1 MMMNEPMTWI
11 FALVA
16 GVLIGLFFFGGLWW
30 TIQKGLNAKNPALWF
45 LGSVLIRTGVAVAGF
60 YWMAGGEWERL
71 LACLLGFVA
80 ARFII
85 LRLKHTEKQSVV
97 ETKNDE
103 L

>member
-11 FALVA
+11 LALVA

-45 LGSVLIRTGVAVAGF
+45 LGSALVRTAVAIAGF
-60 YWMAGGEWERL
+60 YWISGGGWERL

-80 ARFII
+80 ARFIL
-85 LRLKHTEKQSVV
+85 LRLKNTEQRPVV

>member
-11 FALVA
+11 LALVA

-45 LGSVLIRTGVAVAGF
+45 LGSVLVRTGVAVAGF
-60 YWMAGGEWERL
+60 YWISGGGWERL

-80 ARFII
+80 ARFIL
-85 LRLKHTEKQSVV
+85 LRLKNTEQRPVV